1 MSLTNNLKTKGR
13 KRPSWGSFT
22 AFLMAAIGSSIGLGN
37 IWKFPYELGEH
48 GGGTFLL
55 VYIPCVLLV
64 AFPLVMAELM
74 IGRMG
79 KGSPVHAIVRICRSQ
94 RLSSLWSM
102 IGWLG
107 VLTSFL
113 IFSYYSVVGSWILF
127 YIMESF
133 SGAFVDVPAEI
144 VQNSFGALLQN
155 TEQMF
160 LLHSVFVLMV
170 VVVLTRD
177 VNRGLERAIRL
188 LMPAFV
194 GILIWLCFYTSQ
206 VGDFDKAYQFIFSYD
221 TSLIDAELVV
231 SALSQSLFSL
241 SIGIGIL
248 IMFGSYLNMDRP
260 LFFGVGVITIF
271 DTCIALLMGLLIFSI
286 VFAFGLQVDSGPGL
300 IFETLPVAFSQI
312 ETGSALL
319 SASFFILLLATALIS
334 GFALLEPFIAWIVG
348 RFQIERR
355 YAAWLVG
362 ILAWLSG
369 LLSVYSFS
377 DLQFRFYYFG
387 QEHINGWFDGLNIIT
402 THVLMPLTA
411 LLVAIFAGWSL
422 SKGESQEALDVR
434 WAFAYKAWRFSIKYI
449 VPLILVLVLVLVLF
463 YPA

>member
-1 MSLTNNLKTKGR
+1 VSSTKLQTKTR
-13 KRPSWGSFT
+13 NRPAWGSFT
-22 AFLMAAIGSSIGLGN
+22 AFLLAAIGSSIGLGN
-37 IWKFPYELGEH
+37 IWKFPYELGVH

-79 KGSPVHAIVRICRSQ
+79 KANPVHAITRISEEQ
-94 RLSSLWSM
+94 RLSSLWKI

-113 IFSYYSVVGSWILF
+113 VFSYYSVVGSWILF

-144 VQNSFGALLQN
+144 VQNSYGALLQN
-155 TEQMF
+155 TEQM
-160 LLHSVFVLMV
+160 LILHSAFVLMV

-177 VNRGLERAIRL
+177 VRRGLERAIRL
-188 LMPAFV
+188 LMPAFL

-206 VGDFDKAYQFIFSYD
+206 VGDFQKAYEFIFTYD
-221 TSLIDAELVV
+221 VSLISAELIV
-231 SALSQSLFSL
+231 SALAQSLFSL

-248 IMFGSYLNMDRP
+248 IMFGSYLDMKRP

-271 DTCIALLMGLLIFSI
+271 DTSIALIMALLIFSI

-312 ETGSALL
+312 NTGSAFL

-334 GFALLEPFIAWIVG
+334 GFALLEPFIAWIVD
-348 RFQIERR
+348 RFRVKRR

-362 ILAWLSG
+362 VLAWLSG

-387 QEHINGWFDGLNIIT
+387 QERFNGWFDGLNILT

-411 LLVAIFAGWSL
+411 LLIAIFAGWIL

-434 WAFAYKAWRFSIKYI
+434 WAFAYKVWRFSIKYI
-449 VPLILVLVLVLVLF
+449 VPMILSLVLILVLF

>member
-1 MSLTNNLKTKGR
+1 
-13 KRPSWGSFT
+13 
-22 AFLMAAIGSSIGLGN
+22 MAAIGASIGLGN
-37 IWKFPYELGEH
+37 IWKFPYELGVH

-79 KGSPVHAIVRICRSQ
+79 RGSPVHAISRIVRKQ
-94 RLSSLWSM
+94 RLSTMWTA

-107 VLTSFL
+107 ILTSFL
-113 IFSYYSVVGSWILF
+113 VFSYYSVVGSWILF
-127 YIMESF
+127 YVMQSF
-133 SGAFVDVPAEI
+133 LGAFVDVPAEI
-144 VQNSFGALLQN
+144 VQNSYGALLNN
-155 TEQMF
+155 TEQM
-160 LLHSVFVLMV
+160 LILHSVFVLMV

-177 VNRGLERAIRL
+177 VRRGLERAIRL
-188 LMPAFV
+188 LMPAFI
-194 GILIWLCFYTSQ
+194 GILIWLFLYTSK
-206 VGDFDKAYQFIFSYD
+206 VGDFEKAYQFIFTYD
-221 TSLIDAELVV
+221 LSLIDIELVV
-231 SALSQSLFSL
+231 SALAQSLFSM

-248 IMFGSYLNMDRP
+248 IMFGSYLDAKRP
-260 LFFGVGVITIF
+260 LFLGVGAITVF
-271 DTCIALLMGLLIFSI
+271 DTSIALIMALLIFSI

-334 GFALLEPFIAWIVG
+334 GFALLEPCISWLIGQFSMP
-348 RFQIERR
+348 RR

-362 ILAWLSG
+362 FLAWISG

-377 DLQFRFYYFG
+377 DWQFSFYYFD
-387 QEHINGWFDGLNIIT
+387 QERVNGAFDVLNIVT
-402 THVLMPLTA
+402 THILMPLTA
-411 LLVAIFAGWSL
+411 LLVALFAGWSL
-422 SKGESQEALDVR
+422 SKGDTQEALDVR
-434 WAFAYKAWRFSIKYI
+434 WSFAYKLWRLCIKRI
-449 VPLILVLVLVLVLF
+449 VPLILMVVLILVLF